1 VDRNARQDSARQS
14 ISSCDYALRAN
25 KAASSFIEYRTDPL
39 DDGILAVG
47 AKSRLTL
54 SEVGHKLSR
63 VDSART
69 PNQHILACSHCMTM
83 MENHQPIAVELTI
96 GTGAKTGYAQIV
108 DHAATP
114 VDDP

>member
-1 VDRNARQDSARQS
+1 
-14 ISSCDYALRAN
+14 
-25 KAASSFIEYRTDPL
+25 
-39 DDGILAVG
+39 
-47 AKSRLTL
+47 
-54 SEVGHKLSR
+54 
-63 VDSART
+63 
-69 PNQHILACSHCMTM
+69 M